1 MAEMVFGSMF
11 ILFGLVIMG
20 IMISDVIE
28 TRRDH
33 RRTIERFRRSA
44 EELEARMDNGK
55 REREEIQSTIRTI
68 VKSQRWEIKK

>member
-33 RRTIERFRRSA
+33 RRTIERYRRSV
-44 EELEARMDNGK
+44 EEFEERMADAK
-55 REREEIQSTIRTI
+55 REREEIQSTIRQ
-68 VKSQRWEIKK
+68 VSKVQRWEIKK